1 MTRKTEKTRD
11 RCIPY
16 FQGLFG
22 KNKDGFP
29 LEKIIDNDVRLVAQA
44 ITLFVEL
51 SHVERGRQIHARFF
65 LDIVKHLEGEG
76 ENDWVTPMVDELFKG
91 FRSAKA
97 FIAYGPQ
104 LTRMV
109 RFSLANPTIYLGDNA
124 QRIDPNLDQEKPI
137 TPPNLD
143 EPHLEVPNIDENDIR
158 ALELNFSATTQ
169 GSRNRGGAD
178 QGAGEGTSRPGRS
191 GGTIPM
197 VTKGV
202 ERGEGEQ

>member
-16 FQGLFG
+16 FQGLVG

-76 ENDWVTPMVDELFKG
+76 ENDWVTPC
-91 FRSAKA
+91 
-97 FIAYGPQ
+97 
-104 LTRMV
+104 
-109 RFSLANPTIYLGDNA
+109 
-124 QRIDPNLDQEKPI
+124 
-137 TPPNLD
+137 
-143 EPHLEVPNIDENDIR
+143 
-158 ALELNFSATTQ
+158 
-169 GSRNRGGAD
+169 
-178 QGAGEGTSRPGRS
+178 
-191 GGTIPM
+191 
-197 VTKGV
+197 
-202 ERGEGEQ
+202 